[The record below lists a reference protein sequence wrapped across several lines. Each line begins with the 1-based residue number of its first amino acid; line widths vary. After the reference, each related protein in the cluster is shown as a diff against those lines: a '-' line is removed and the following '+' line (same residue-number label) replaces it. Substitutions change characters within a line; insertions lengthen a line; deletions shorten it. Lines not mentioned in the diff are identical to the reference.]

1 MRISTPVFYQRNTDN
16 MFTQQQKLSEQN
28 LHLSSQ
34 KRVMH
39 GSDDAV
45 AIATIH
51 RLKQDLSV
59 GDQYIKNGEMA
70 ETANGLEETSLA
82 QATNILQRTRELLVT
97 VGNETYNAENREA
110 VATELESLRGEL
122 VGVANTRDGN
132 SQYIFGGFDVDT
144 QPFQKNEFGTIDYHG
159 DDGDRSYKVGAGV
172 FVKGNDS
179 GQSVFVDIAEGN
191 GDFVS
196 QGNLSNKGSGV
207 IDQASVI
214 DSKLANGFLNDDYTI
229 AISQPAPDADPE
241 YSVYGLK
248 DTAVTGNANVKISKI
263 DVNNPNFSFV
273 NPMNVAPNPNS
284 NVSIEFMATADP
296 KQFEVLV
303 NGRSSI
309 PVIYDAG
316 NTTSQEINVGGLS
329 IEINGIPN
337 SQDKY
342 SLTKYIEPTAYEE
355 GQSIEF
361 NGLKTALKGKVK
373 DLDNFTLRQSGVKDI
388 FATMQDSIDAL
399 RVIGEDSVAKAQRE
413 MSLDMARH
421 QIDNSMKNISSVRTS
436 VGARMNTI
444 DNQRESTQDFK
455 LTSQKTLSN
464 LEDLDM
470 VAAISDFSQQKD
482 LLDITQ
488 KTFMK
493 LQDLSLFKLL

>member
-1 MRISTPVFYQRNTDN
+1 M
-16 MFTQQQKLSEQN
+16 
-28 LHLSSQ
+28 
-34 KRVMH
+34 
-39 GSDDAV
+39 
-45 AIATIH
+45 
-51 RLKQDLSV
+51 
-59 GDQYIKNGEMA
+59 
-70 ETANGLEETSLA
+70 
-82 QATNILQRTRELLVT
+82 
-97 VGNETYNAENREA
+97 
-110 VATELESLRGEL
+110 
-122 VGVANTRDGN
+122 
-132 SQYIFGGFDVDT
+132 
-144 QPFQKNEFGTIDYHG
+144 
-159 DDGDRSYKVGAGV
+159 
-172 FVKGNDS
+172 
-179 GQSVFVDIAEGN
+179 
-191 GDFVS
+191 
-196 QGNLSNKGSGV
+196 
-207 IDQASVI
+207 
-214 DSKLANGFLNDDYTI
+214 
-229 AISQPAPDADPE
+229 
-241 YSVYGLK
+241 
-248 DTAVTGNANVKISKI
+248 TGNANVKISKI